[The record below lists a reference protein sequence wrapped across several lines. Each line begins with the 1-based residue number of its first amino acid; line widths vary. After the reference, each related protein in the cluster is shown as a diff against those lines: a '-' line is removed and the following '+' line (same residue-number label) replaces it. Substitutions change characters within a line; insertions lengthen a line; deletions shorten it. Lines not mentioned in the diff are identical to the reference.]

1 MLRAGDICEVVYRQG
16 QAFVPPHID
25 GSTDPT
31 RVPEVLGGWIAGLA
45 DREALKA
52 ALKGVADAVARRPP
66 ELAM

>member
-1 MLRAGDICEVVYRQG
+1 MVYRRG

-31 RVPEVLGGWIAGLA
+31 RVPEVLTAWLATLA
-45 DREALKA
+45 DRESLKA
-52 ALKGVADAVARRPP
+52 ALKGIADALARRPP